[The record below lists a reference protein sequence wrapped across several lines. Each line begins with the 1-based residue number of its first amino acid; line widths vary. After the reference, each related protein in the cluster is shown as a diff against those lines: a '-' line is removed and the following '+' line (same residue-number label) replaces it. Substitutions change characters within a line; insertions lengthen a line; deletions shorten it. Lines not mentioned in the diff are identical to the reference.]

1 MVRISQTRFA
11 LKAFSFEE
19 FECRFLV
26 MIAINDAVSNANR
39 GSQTILDR
47 IKWNSKPPS
56 LPNQGWSRAK
66 AKRCHFP
73 ILDLGG
79 RGYKFSIYFVQDCSA
94 FKYLGITLSE
104 DLSGADHI
112 KNIMSKT
119 NQRLGLI
126 RRIKRLLPL
135 HARLTLYR
143 SLILPLSD
151 YGDIIWGDKTN
162 ATLMNDLQI
171 QQNKAA
177 KILLDKANIL
187 PRQMLLRS

>member
-1 MVRISQTRFA
+1 MKQQTPIPPKSRMKPRKSQ
-11 LKAFSFEE
+11 KVPFSHSWF
-19 FECRFLV
+19 
-26 MIAINDAVSNANR
+26 
-39 GSQTILDR
+39 G
-47 IKWNSKPPS
+47 
-56 LPNQGWSRAK
+56 
-66 AKRCHFP
+66 
-73 ILDLGG
+73 GG

-162 ATLMNDLQI
+162 TTLMNYLQI